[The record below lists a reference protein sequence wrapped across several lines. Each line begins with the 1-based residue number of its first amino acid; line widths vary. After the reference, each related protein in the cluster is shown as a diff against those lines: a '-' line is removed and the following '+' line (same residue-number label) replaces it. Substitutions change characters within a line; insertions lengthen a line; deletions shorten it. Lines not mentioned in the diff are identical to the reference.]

1 MHRFA
6 VKWQLKIEPAMRQ
19 LNSKL
24 EVEHDDDKANML
36 P

>member
-1 MHRFA
+1 MP
-6 VKWQLKIEPAMRQ
+6 VEIEPAMRQ

-24 EVEHDDDKANML
+24 EVAHDDNKANML